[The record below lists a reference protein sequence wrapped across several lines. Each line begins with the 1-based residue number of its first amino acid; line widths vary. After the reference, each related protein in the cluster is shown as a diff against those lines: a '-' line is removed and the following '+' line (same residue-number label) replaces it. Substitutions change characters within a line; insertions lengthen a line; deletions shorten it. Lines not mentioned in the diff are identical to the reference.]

1 MSSWKSR
8 KEGSILKKR
17 HDRLMLF
24 LALLMML
31 TVGAVVYT
39 GVSIFNNTT
48 RSYREKIIVN
58 ASKLAVTQVD
68 GDSIDKWL
76 NDGPDEQ
83 YADTAR
89 VLESIL
95 DNTPYLQYLYVYQIK
110 EDGCHVV
117 FDFDTSSTELEKYD
131 ELPEVAANS
140 LGEVI
145 PFDSSFK
152 EHLPTLLSG
161 GNMDIIESNDTYGWL
176 LTQYEPILDSN
187 GKCVAYVGCD
197 ISMLGV
203 NDYVQNYFKRVVVIA
218 LLFFIGC
225 ILIGVRLSVV
235 ARRADEAEIL
245 ITQRNRDKQL
255 LRELIE
261 AFAKVVDLKDSYTR
275 GHSVRVAV
283 YTKMLAKELGYD
295 DETVEKFYNIAL
307 LHDIGKVGIPDSVL
321 NKPGKLTDEEFA
333 LIKSHAAR
341 GYEVLKN
348 ISLMPEIAIGAQAH
362 HERPDGRGYPNG
374 LKGDEIP
381 RVAQIL
387 AVADCFDAMYS
398 NRPYRSRM
406 NFDKVVSIIKE
417 VSGTQLTPDV
427 VDAFLR
433 LVEKGE
439 FRAADDHGGGSM
451 ETIENIRNEKP
462 ENQEDAKKEE

>member
-1 MSSWKSR
+1 MKR
-8 KEGSILKKR
+8 R

-24 LALLMML
+24 LGVLVLF

-39 GVSIFNNTT
+39 GVSIFNKTT
-48 RSYREKIIVN
+48 RSYRERIIVN
-58 ASKLAVTQVD
+58 ASKLAAEQVD
-68 GDSIDKWL
+68 GDKIDSWL
-76 NDGPDEQ
+76 EQGADEE
-83 YADTAR
+83 YGDTAI

-95 DNTPYLQYLYVYQIK
+95 NNTPYIQYLYVYQIK

-117 FDFDTSSTELEKYD
+117 FDFDTSSSELEKYD
-131 ELPEVAANS
+131 ELPEVMANS

-145 PFDSSFK
+145 PFDPSFEK
-152 EHLPTLLSG
+152 YVPTLLSG

-176 LTQYEPILDSN
+176 LTQYEPILDSDGN
-187 GKCVAYVGCD
+187 CKAYVGCD
-197 ISMLGV
+197 ISMLGI
-203 NDYVQNYFKRVVVIA
+203 NDYVKNYVKQVGVIA
-218 LLFFIGC
+218 IIFCLGC
-225 ILIGVRLSVV
+225 MIIAARLSTV
-235 ARRADEAEIL
+235 ARKADETDML
-245 ITQRNRDKQL
+245 IAQRDRDKEL

-283 YTKMLAKELGYD
+283 YTKMLAEELGYD
-295 DETVEKFYNIAL
+295 EEEVEKFYNIAL

-321 NKPGKLTDEEFA
+321 NKPGKLTDEEFD

-348 ISLMPEIAIGAQAH
+348 ISLMPEIAVGAQSH

-398 NRPYRSRM
+398 DRPYRSRM
-406 NFDKVVSIIKE
+406 NFDKAVSIIKD
-417 VSGTQLTPDV
+417 VSGTQLAPDV

-433 LVEKGE
+433 LVEKGK
-439 FRAADDHGGGSM
+439 FRAKDDHGGGSM
-451 ETIENIRNEKP
+451 ESIENIRNK
-462 ENQEDAKKEE
+462 

>member
-1 MSSWKSR
+1 
-8 KEGSILKKR
+8 LKRR

-24 LALLMML
+24 LGVLVLF

-39 GVSIFNNTT
+39 GVSIFNKTT
-48 RSYREKIIVN
+48 RSYRERIIVN
-58 ASKLAVTQVD
+58 ASKLAAEQVD
-68 GDSIDKWL
+68 GDKIDSWL
-76 NDGPDEQ
+76 EQGADEE
-83 YADTAR
+83 YGDTAI

-95 DNTPYLQYLYVYQIK
+95 NNTPYIQYLYVYQIK

-117 FDFDTSSTELEKYD
+117 FDFDTSSSELEKYD
-131 ELPEVAANS
+131 ELPEVMANS

-145 PFDSSFK
+145 PFDPSFEK
-152 EHLPTLLSG
+152 YVPTLLSG

-176 LTQYEPILDSN
+176 LTQYEPILDSDGN
-187 GKCVAYVGCD
+187 CKAYVGCD
-197 ISMLGV
+197 ISMLGI
-203 NDYVQNYFKRVVVIA
+203 NDYVKNYVKQVGVIA
-218 LLFFIGC
+218 IIFCLGC
-225 ILIGVRLSVV
+225 MIIAARLSTV
-235 ARRADEAEIL
+235 ARKADETDML
-245 ITQRNRDKQL
+245 IAQRDRDKEL

-283 YTKMLAKELGYD
+283 YTKMLAEELGYD
-295 DETVEKFYNIAL
+295 EEEVEKFYNIAL

-321 NKPGKLTDEEFA
+321 NKPGKLTDEEFD

-348 ISLMPEIAIGAQAH
+348 ISLMPEIAVGAQSH

-398 NRPYRSRM
+398 DRPYRSRM
-406 NFDKVVSIIKE
+406 NFDKAVSIIKD
-417 VSGTQLTPDV
+417 VSGTQLAPDV

-433 LVEKGE
+433 LVEKGK
-439 FRAADDHGGGSM
+439 FRAKDDHGGGSM
-451 ETIENIRNEKP
+451 ESIENIRNK
-462 ENQEDAKKEE
+462 

>member
-1 MSSWKSR
+1 
-8 KEGSILKKR
+8 
-17 HDRLMLF
+17 MLF
-24 LALLMML
+24 LGVLVLF

-39 GVSIFNNTT
+39 GVSIFNKTT
-48 RSYREKIIVN
+48 RSYRERIIVN
-58 ASKLAVTQVD
+58 ASKLAAEQVD
-68 GDSIDKWL
+68 GDKIDSWL
-76 NDGPDEQ
+76 EQGADEE
-83 YADTAR
+83 YGDTAI

-95 DNTPYLQYLYVYQIK
+95 NNTPYIQYLYVYQIK

-117 FDFDTSSTELEKYD
+117 FDFDTSSSELEKYD
-131 ELPEVAANS
+131 ELPEVMANS

-145 PFDSSFK
+145 PFDPSFEK
-152 EHLPTLLSG
+152 YVPTLLSG

-176 LTQYEPILDSN
+176 LTQYEPILDSDGN
-187 GKCVAYVGCD
+187 CKAYVGCD
-197 ISMLGV
+197 ISMLGI
-203 NDYVQNYFKRVVVIA
+203 NDYVKNYVKQVGVIA
-218 LLFFIGC
+218 IIFCLGC
-225 ILIGVRLSVV
+225 MIIAARLSTV
-235 ARRADEAEIL
+235 ARKADETDML
-245 ITQRNRDKQL
+245 IAQRDRDKEL

-283 YTKMLAKELGYD
+283 YTKMLAEELGYD
-295 DETVEKFYNIAL
+295 EEEVEKFYNIAL

-321 NKPGKLTDEEFA
+321 NKPGKLTDEEFD

-348 ISLMPEIAIGAQAH
+348 ISLMPEIAVGAQSH

-398 NRPYRSRM
+398 DRPYRSRM
-406 NFDKVVSIIKE
+406 NFDKAVSIIKD
-417 VSGTQLTPDV
+417 VSGTQLAPDV

-433 LVEKGE
+433 LVEKGK
-439 FRAADDHGGGSM
+439 FRAKDDHGGGSM
-451 ETIENIRNEKP
+451 ESIENIRNK
-462 ENQEDAKKEE
+462 